1 MGLRAGAARMVIT
14 PPLGVSLA
22 GSYTD
27 RRAAGL
33 HDDLYARAFV
43 VDDGAS
49 RLAIVSCDLIG
60 VRASTVAGARRLI
73 EQRCGLPA
81 DHVLIAATHN
91 HSGPLTRELSAGG
104 LAGQPDEPYLAQ
116 LERQIASAV
125 ELAVARLAPAR
136 LRLTLGRESGI
147 AFNRRFWMRADGHS
161 PAPAGAARQA
171 VRTNPGKQN
180 PDVLRPAGPVD
191 DRVWTLTALPV
202 AETLPVEGA
211 ESVPPNVVPLGLL
224 VNFGLHPAI
233 VAGTVIGGDFPA
245 YLERG
250 IQRLLGPGGNGYH
263 VRLTPPQAERDPAAE
278 PVVVFANAPCGD
290 INHIDVS
297 HAQRQAGFAEAARV
311 GTILAAEVAKAACR
325 LVPDLEIGPST
336 ARAARVGHT
345 SEREAAFIRGARRQV
360 ELALRRPTPEQVA
373 WAREAAKGRMT
384 MVPGAGLEVVEAH
397 RILALAHE
405 WTGDTHATEVQALAI
420 GDDLA
425 IVGLP
430 GEVFAELG
438 LDLRQRSPFRHT
450 LVLELANEAIGYVP
464 ARQAFEEGGYEPA
477 ASRLQP
483 GEGERLV
490 DAALDLLAALKPI
503 DARATF

>member
-27 RRAAGL
+27 RRAVGL

-43 VDDGAS
+43 VDDGVS

-60 VRASTVAGARRLI
+60 LRAATVAGARRLI
-73 EQRCGLPA
+73 EQRCGIPA
-81 DHVLIAATHN
+81 SHVLIAATHN
-91 HSGPLTRELSAGG
+91 HSGPLTRELRAGG
-104 LAGQPDEPYLAQ
+104 LAGEPDEPYLAQ

-136 LRLTLGRESGI
+136 LRLALGRESGI
-147 AFNRRFWMRADGHS
+147 AFNRRFWMRAGSHS
-161 PAPAGAARQA
+161 PVPDGTPLQA

-180 PDVLRPAGPVD
+180 PDLRRPAGPVD

-202 AETLPVEGA
+202 AEGLPTEGSD
-211 ESVPPNVVPLGLL
+211 SVPPNVVPLGLL

-250 IQRLLGPGGNGYH
+250 VQRLLGPGGNGDH
-263 VRLTPPQAERDPAAE
+263 VWLAPAQAERDPAAE
-278 PVVVFANAPCGD
+278 PVVVLANAPCGD

-297 HAQRQAGFAEAARV
+297 HAQRQSGFAEAARV

-325 LVPDLEIGPST
+325 LVPDLELGLSPS
-336 ARAARVGHT
+336 RGAAGRHT
-345 SEREAAFIRGARRQV
+345 SEREAAFIRGARRRV
-360 ELALRRPTPEQVA
+360 ELALRRPAPEQIE
-373 WAREAAKGRMT
+373 WARQAARGRMT

-405 WTGDTHATEVQALAI
+405 WTGETHATEVQALAI
-420 GDDLA
+420 GDELA
-425 IVGLP
+425 VVGLP
-430 GEVFAELG
+430 GEIFAELG

-450 LVLELANEAIGYVP
+450 LVLGLANEAIGYVP
-464 ARQAFEEGGYEPA
+464 TRRAFEEGGYEPTS
-477 ASRLQP
+477 SRLQP

-490 DAALDLLAALKPI
+490 DAALDLLATLKPI